1 LFSFISEI
9 DAFYDFFV
17 RINLIAQEK
26 IMFINSLL
34 LAAAQSTVPAT
45 PEWNPTVG
53 LVMILC
59 NLFAFAIGRF
69 AIQKKGVGPDLP
81 GSKPAILANFGVPE
95 LLATA
100 SFGHILGAG
109 VILGLANAGA
119 L

>member
-1 LFSFISEI
+1 
-9 DAFYDFFV
+9 
-17 RINLIAQEK
+17 
-26 IMFINSLL
+26 MFINSLL
-34 LAAAQSTVPAT
+34 LTLQATVPST
-45 PEWNPTVG
+45 PQWSPSVG

-81 GSKPAILANFGVPE
+81 GSKPAILNKFGIPE

-100 SFGHILGAG
+100 SFGHILGVG
-109 VILGLANAGA
+109 VILGLSNAGG

>member
-1 LFSFISEI
+1 
-9 DAFYDFFV
+9 
-17 RINLIAQEK
+17 
-26 IMFINSLL
+26 MFINSLL
-34 LAAAQSTVPAT
+34 FAAVQATVPTT
-45 PEWNPTVG
+45 PEWSPSVG
-53 LVMILC
+53 LVMVLC

-81 GSKPAILANFGVPE
+81 GSKPAILNKFGLPE

-109 VILGLANAGA
+109 VILGLSNAGA